1 MAHTSN
7 TSDKYE
13 FVSREEDIDFN
24 RILREAPKGTNF
36 ILVEAR
42 TRDNS
47 RVKEWALLIHNSVLT
62 NPLVQGFCI
71 HEDDFDDRDE
81 NHISPEWGEDE
92 VASTKLFSY
101 RVTGGEGK
109 APGKIKKQIEDIKKA
124 LNPKDTKTV
133 VTLF

>member
-7 TSDKYE
+7 TSNKYE

-62 NPLVQGFCI
+62 NPLVQGF
-71 HEDDFDDRDE
+71 
-81 NHISPEWGEDE
+81 SPEWGEDE